1 MADYV
6 IQHGDNLSRIAR
18 THCTDVK
25 TLMKLNPQIK
35 NQNLIFANDTI
46 KLPEAKMDTFTREVP
61 QEQQGNEP
69 TAHIPQEQAQENP
82 AALPHGE
89 ETPATTAEEIQTP
102 QQETQQQASLTGNPF
117 LYAAG
122 GAAAGVIGMRLAE
135 KLLLTLKKVPL

>member
-46 KLPEAKMDTFTREVP
+46 KLPEAKVDTFTREVP

-69 TAHIPQEQAQENP
+69 TAHIPQEKAQENP

-89 ETPATTAEEIQTP
+89 ATPATTAEEIQTP
-102 QQETQQQASLTGNPF
+102 QQETH
-117 LYAAG
+117 
-122 GAAAGVIGMRLAE
+122 
-135 KLLLTLKKVPL
+135 